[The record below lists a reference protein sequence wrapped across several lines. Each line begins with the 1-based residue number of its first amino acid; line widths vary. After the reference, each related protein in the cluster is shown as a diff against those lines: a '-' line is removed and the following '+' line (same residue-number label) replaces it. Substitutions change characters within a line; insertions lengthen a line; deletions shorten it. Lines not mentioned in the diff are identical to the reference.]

1 MRLLRAGLSHDGGVT
16 FDLAA
21 IGAGLPV
28 ADLLPA
34 LDAALDAG
42 GRAVVQAPPGTG
54 KTTLVPPAVAN
65 RLAAAAMAAPGEQAP
80 TRELRRVIVTQPRR
94 IAARAAARRLA
105 QLSGTRLGAQVGFT
119 VRGDQRTSA
128 ATQVEFVTT
137 GVLLRRLLGDPDLS
151 GVGAVVLDEVH
162 ERHLDADL
170 AFAMVKEVAELRGDL
185 AVVVMSATIDADR
198 WAALLGDSPDP
209 VPVMRAESVL
219 HPLQITWAPAPP
231 GVARTD
237 VRGVTFG
244 FLDHVAAVTASAFAD
259 ATGNALVFL
268 PGAWEVEQVVSRLLD
283 RGVQAVP
290 LSGRLSPSQQDAAL
304 ADSGPRKV
312 IVSTAVAESSLTV
325 PGVRL
330 VVDAGLSREPRY
342 DSVRGMAGLVTVSEA
357 RSSAEQRAGRAARL
371 GPGRVL
377 RCFPESDWPRL
388 REAVTPEIL
397 TTDLTEAALVMAC
410 WGAPRGAGLALPD
423 PPPALAIQAAERTL
437 RGLGAV
443 DDDGVVTERG
453 RDLATVPTDPRL
465 ARALLAGAAQL
476 GAERAGQ
483 IVAMLALDERPP
495 GGDLVALWR
504 ALRQGTSPSSRRWL
518 QEADRLG
525 RLAGGGRPPIRPATG
540 SPLAA
545 VARDDAALGIIVAL
559 AYPDRIA
566 HEREPG
572 GRSFLLAS
580 GTGALVDAHSPLRG
594 CEWLAVAQVD
604 RGHTADGSG
613 AVIRAAVPISE
624 ALALEAGA
632 DLIHDDNSATW
643 ADGRVSA
650 RRTTSLGAI
659 ELTSTPVRP
668 TAGQARAAVLEA
680 LRRDGL
686 GLFEWSPAAETL
698 RRRLGLLHR
707 TLGAPW
713 PAIDDATLL
722 ERADEWLGP
731 ELDALARGKS
741 PAGLSLTVAL
751 KRLLPWPQAGRLDEL
766 VPERLEV
773 PTGSLIR
780 VDYPPVDDPDAR
792 PVLAVKLQECLG
804 WTATPRLCD
813 GRVPVLLHLLSPAR
827 RPLAVTDDL
836 ASFWANAYPQV
847 RAENRGRYAKHP
859 WPLDPLT
866 AEPRRGTSRSGRA
879 T

>member
-1 MRLLRAGLSHDGGVT
+1 MT
-16 FDLAA
+16 FDLST

-42 GRAVVQAPPGTG
+42 GRVVVQAPPGTG

-65 RLAAAAMAAPGEQAP
+65 RLAAGALAAPGEQAP

-198 WAALLGDSPDP
+198 WAALLGDGSSAAP
-209 VPVMRAESVL
+209 VVSVPSVL

-237 VRGVTFG
+237 ARGVTFG

-290 LSGRLSPSQQDAAL
+290 LSGRLSPSEQDAAL
-304 ADSGPRKV
+304 ADSGPPKV

-342 DSVRGMAGLVTVSEA
+342 DSARQMAGLVTISEA

-371 GPGRVL
+371 GPGRAL

-397 TTDLTEAALVMAC
+397 TADLTEAALVMAC
-410 WGAPRGAGLALPD
+410 WGAPRGVGLALPD

-443 DDDGVVTERG
+443 DEDGVVTARG
-453 RDLATVPTDPRL
+453 RELVTVPTDPRL

-476 GAERAGQ
+476 GADRAGQ
-483 IVAMLALDERPP
+483 IVAMMALDDRPP

-504 ALRQGTSPSSRRWL
+504 ALRLAAASSGRWR

-525 RLAGGGRPPIRPATG
+525 RLVRGRRAPSGAAAG
-540 SPLAA
+540 SPPAP
-545 VARDDAALGIIVAL
+545 VVGDDAAVGLIVAL
-559 AYPDRIA
+559 AHPDRIA
-566 HEREPG
+566 HQREPG

-594 CEWLAVAQVD
+594 CEWLAVAQVE

-613 AVIRAAVPISE
+613 AVIRAAVPLSE
-624 ALALEAGA
+624 AMALEAGA
-632 DLIHDDNSATW
+632 DLIHDDNSASW

-650 RRTTSLGAI
+650 RRTTYLGAI

-686 GLFEWSPAAETL
+686 GMFEWSPAAETL

-713 PAIDDATLL
+713 PAMDDASLL

-751 KRLLPWPQAGRLDEL
+751 RRLLPWPEAGRLDEL
-766 VPERLEV
+766 MPERIEV

-780 VDYPPVDDPDAR
+780 VDYPPVDDPAAR
-792 PVLAVKLQECLG
+792 PVLAVKLQECFG
-804 WTATPRLCD
+804 ATATPRLCD

-836 ASFWANAYPQV
+836 ASFWANAYQQV